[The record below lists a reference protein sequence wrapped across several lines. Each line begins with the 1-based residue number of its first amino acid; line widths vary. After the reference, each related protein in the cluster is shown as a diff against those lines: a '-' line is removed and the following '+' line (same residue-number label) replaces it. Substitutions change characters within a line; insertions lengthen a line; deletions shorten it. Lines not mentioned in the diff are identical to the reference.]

1 MRRGGPYRSKVFSMP
16 EANLTV
22 RVPVPSRRPRSSGG
36 SRAPALCRPA
46 RVRRDP
52 LKPLEPD
59 LAEAK
64 RACQPSHCRAEAR
77 SLVSRSCPGDPAE
90 AGLRARRSVPTC
102 ESYPSSRPKSVERA
116 GPRSVSHTRRRSF
129 PCAAAGPKPVCRA
142 RPTEVSRAERNWN
155 PSDHGDLRPRSP
167 VLACPSMHP
176 RWPALCPAEAVRP
189 ACPCPSWPAL
199 LPKELPDRGVLSLLS
214 RFPVTLG

>member
-1 MRRGGPYRSKVFSMP
+1 MP

-36 SRAPALCRPA
+36 SRAPALCRSA
-46 RVRRDP
+46 RVRSDS

-59 LAEAK
+59 LTEVR

-90 AGLRARRSVPTC
+90 AELRAHRSVLTC
-102 ESYPSSRPKSVERA
+102 ESCSPSRPKSVECA

-129 PCAAAGPKPVCRA
+129 PCAAAEPKPDCRA
-142 RPTEVSRAERNWN
+142 LPTEVSRAERNWN
-155 PSDHGDLRPRSP
+155 PSDHRDRALTVSRACLSLDAPLLARVLSRRSGSSCVPVPVEACASPEGAALPLTCSACCLGFPR
-167 VLACPSMHP
+167 L
-176 RWPALCPAEAVRP
+176 PAE
-189 ACPCPSWPAL
+189 
-199 LPKELPDRGVLSLLS
+199 E
-214 RFPVTLG
+214 T